1 MNEFIKILLSLSASG
16 TLLLLLILGLKP
28 LYKNRFSKRWQYYIW
43 IVVALRFLLPFTP
56 DTTIIGSLFEK
67 FDTATITNEIPT
79 NPNVPVPADT
89 GNSKAEPIQTNREV
103 TTAAMRE
110 PFNKYVCLFFIWSAL
125 ALVLFV
131 RKVTVYQGFIQYI
144 KAGNKEVS
152 DVKTLNLLSD
162 CEEKLNIK
170 TRVELSCN
178 SLIASPMLIGF
189 FRPRIIL
196 PIGEL
201 EDKELSYIFVHELI
215 HYKQRDMF
223 YKWLIQIVVCVHW
236 FNPFVY
242 LLEREVNK
250 SCELSCDE
258 KVISVLDD
266 TARREYGDTLISFL
280 KSNNLYKSS
289 LASVTLTEG
298 AEQLKERL
306 GAIMKFRKK
315 SKVIIA
321 ITTIFTV
328 AVCVCFFVTGAYAAP
343 SVANEKKL
351 FMEAATD
358 IYGNDEEK
366 KQFTE
371 IITASG
377 EMIGII
383 DNNKEIERFVKQL
396 DIESWNDMEQLPEDI
411 DLVYS
416 YISYEVIDEPIFLQ
430 DGKQLVNMSTLE
442 FYISSKGEYI
452 IRDYNQEI
460 ETIARISEKAGQFL
474 NAPEDLELNKNI
486 TAKDIL
492 NGWGLDFYVPNSDIE
507 KTDDI
512 ENVRYYQGETSFT
525 EKELRKTS
533 NEQKIQFYGAD
544 KNTLLNEID
553 DISEIAQY
561 LNGLALDRWEYVDDA
576 PNPEEVECQ
585 IVRFMLSRHSNEKEL
600 KEMDTQI
607 LYKSGG
613 NYYIEEIISGEYS
626 DRGEFI
632 TYYQVSEEIAK
643 YILSYIETYDRNR
656 TQEQSEQRMEE
667 QDVSDDENSI
677 FEMELD
683 KYYDDTDPFVNERL
697 FCVSEDISTL
707 KSEISFQMDGK
718 NGIVEIKDNETDEL
732 IWTNTWNEN
741 IENDTFTISL
751 NNILKENEYVI
762 RFVGTEINYAK
773 IKVVFESDLV
783 QERERPRKS
792 N

>member
-1 MNEFIKILLSLSASG
+1 MSKFIKILLSLSVSG
-16 TLLLLLILGLKP
+16 ALLLLLILGLKP
-28 LYKNRFSKRWQYYIW
+28 LYKNKFSKRWQYYIW

-56 DTTIIGSLFEK
+56 DTTIVGSLFEK
-67 FDTATITNEIPT
+67 LDTATITNEIPT
-79 NPNVPVPADT
+79 SPNVPVPVGTD
-89 GNSKAEPIQTNREV
+89 NKAEPIQTNRDMS
-103 TTAAMRE
+103 AATMRE
-110 PFNKYVCLFFIWSAL
+110 PFNIYVCLFFIWSAL

-131 RKVTVYQGFIQYI
+131 RKITVYQGFIQYI

-152 DVKTLNLLSD
+152 DVKILNLLSD

-178 SLIASPMLIGF
+178 SLIVSPMLIGF

-266 TARREYGDTLISFL
+266 TARREYGDILISFL

-321 ITTIFTV
+321 ITTIFTAV
-328 AVCVCFFVTGAYAAP
+328 VCVCFFVTGAYAVP
-343 SVANEKKL
+343 SVANDMKTWKNSEILNEVLTEDGVYYIFCDGAGESDKPLASVSAGNIMFVLVRKDSYASVGPFDNMETLMEDVAEQCEYMNTLTQEEKKL
-351 FMEAATD
+351 VMEAAAD
-358 IYGNDEEK
+358 IYGNVE
-366 KQFTE
+366 
-371 IITASG
+371 S
-377 EMIGII
+377 
-383 DNNKEIERFVKQL
+383 DNK
-396 DIESWNDMEQLPEDI
+396 
-411 DLVYS
+411 
-416 YISYEVIDEPIFLQ
+416 
-430 DGKQLVNMSTLE
+430 
-442 FYISSKGEYI
+442 
-452 IRDYNQEI
+452 
-460 ETIARISEKAGQFL
+460 
-474 NAPEDLELNKNI
+474 
-486 TAKDIL
+486 
-492 NGWGLDFYVPNSDIE
+492 
-507 KTDDI
+507 
-512 ENVRYYQGETSFT
+512 
-525 EKELRKTS
+525 
-533 NEQKIQFYGAD
+533 
-544 KNTLLNEID
+544 
-553 DISEIAQY
+553 
-561 LNGLALDRWEYVDDA
+561 
-576 PNPEEVECQ
+576 
-585 IVRFMLSRHSNEKEL
+585 
-600 KEMDTQI
+600 
-607 LYKSGG
+607 
-613 NYYIEEIISGEYS
+613 
-626 DRGEFI
+626 
-632 TYYQVSEEIAK
+632 
-643 YILSYIETYDRNR
+643 
-656 TQEQSEQRMEE
+656 
-667 QDVSDDENSI
+667 NSI

-707 KSEISFQMDGK
+707 KAEISFQMDGK

-732 IWTNTWNEN
+732 IWANTWNEN

>member
-1 MNEFIKILLSLSASG
+1 MSEFIKILLSLSVSG
-16 TLLLLLILGLKP
+16 ALLLLLILGLKP
-28 LYKNRFSKRWQYYIW
+28 LYKNKFSKRWQYYIW

-67 FDTATITNEIPT
+67 FDTTAITNEIPT

-89 GNSKAEPIQTNREV
+89 GNSKAEPTQTNREI

-152 DVKTLNLLSD
+152 DIKILNLLSD
-162 CEEKLNIK
+162 CEEKLKIK

-178 SLIASPMLIGF
+178 PLIASPMLIGF

-196 PIGEL
+196 PVGEW

-242 LLEREVNK
+242 LLEKEVNK

-258 KVISVLDD
+258 KVISILNEK
-266 TARREYGDTLISFL
+266 AKREYGDTLISFL

-315 SKVIIA
+315 SKAIIA
-321 ITTIFTV
+321 ITAIFTA

-343 SVANEKKL
+343 SAANDMKTWKDSEILNEILTEDGVYYIFCDGAGEDDKPLSSVSAGSIKFVLVRKDSYTSIGPFDNMETLMEDVAEQCEYMNTLTQEEKKL
-351 FMEAATD
+351 VMEAVAD
-358 IYGNDEEK
+358 ICGNVE
-366 KQFTE
+366 
-371 IITASG
+371 S
-377 EMIGII
+377 
-383 DNNKEIERFVKQL
+383 DNK
-396 DIESWNDMEQLPEDI
+396 
-411 DLVYS
+411 
-416 YISYEVIDEPIFLQ
+416 
-430 DGKQLVNMSTLE
+430 
-442 FYISSKGEYI
+442 
-452 IRDYNQEI
+452 
-460 ETIARISEKAGQFL
+460 
-474 NAPEDLELNKNI
+474 
-486 TAKDIL
+486 
-492 NGWGLDFYVPNSDIE
+492 
-507 KTDDI
+507 
-512 ENVRYYQGETSFT
+512 
-525 EKELRKTS
+525 
-533 NEQKIQFYGAD
+533 
-544 KNTLLNEID
+544 
-553 DISEIAQY
+553 
-561 LNGLALDRWEYVDDA
+561 
-576 PNPEEVECQ
+576 
-585 IVRFMLSRHSNEKEL
+585 
-600 KEMDTQI
+600 
-607 LYKSGG
+607 
-613 NYYIEEIISGEYS
+613 
-626 DRGEFI
+626 
-632 TYYQVSEEIAK
+632 
-643 YILSYIETYDRNR
+643 
-656 TQEQSEQRMEE
+656 
-667 QDVSDDENSI
+667 NSI

-683 KYYDDTDPFVNERL
+683 RYYDDTDPFVNERL

-707 KSEISFQMDGK
+707 KAKISFQMDGK
-718 NGIVEIKDNETDEL
+718 SGLVEIRDNETDEL
-732 IWTNTWNEN
+732 IWANTWNEN

-773 IKVVFESDLV
+773 IEVIFESGLV
-783 QERERPRKS
+783 RERERPRKS

>member
-1 MNEFIKILLSLSASG
+1 MNEFIKVLLSLSVSG
-16 TLLLLLILGLKP
+16 ALLLLLILGLKP
-28 LYKNRFSKRWQYYIW
+28 LYKNKFSKRWQYYIW
-43 IVVALRFLLPFTP
+43 IVVALRLLLPFTP

-67 FDTATITNEIPT
+67 FDTTAITNEIPT

-89 GNSKAEPIQTNREV
+89 GNSKAEPIQTNREI

-131 RKVTVYQGFIQYI
+131 RKITVYQGFIQYI

-152 DVKTLNLLSD
+152 DIKILNLLSD

-178 SLIASPMLIGF
+178 PLIASPMLIGF

-196 PIGEL
+196 PVGEL

-242 LLEREVNK
+242 LLEKEVNK

-258 KVISVLDD
+258 KVISILNEK
-266 TARREYGDTLISFL
+266 AKREYGDTLISFL

-315 SKVIIA
+315 SKAIIA
-321 ITTIFTV
+321 ITAIFTA

-343 SVANEKKL
+343 SAANDMKTWKDSEILNEILTEDGVYYIFCDGAGEDDKPLSSVSAGSIKFVLVRKDSYTSIGPFDNMETLMEDVAEQCEYMNTLTQEEKKL
-351 FMEAATD
+351 VMEAVAD
-358 IYGNDEEK
+358 ICGNVE
-366 KQFTE
+366 
-371 IITASG
+371 S
-377 EMIGII
+377 
-383 DNNKEIERFVKQL
+383 DNK
-396 DIESWNDMEQLPEDI
+396 
-411 DLVYS
+411 
-416 YISYEVIDEPIFLQ
+416 
-430 DGKQLVNMSTLE
+430 
-442 FYISSKGEYI
+442 
-452 IRDYNQEI
+452 
-460 ETIARISEKAGQFL
+460 
-474 NAPEDLELNKNI
+474 
-486 TAKDIL
+486 
-492 NGWGLDFYVPNSDIE
+492 
-507 KTDDI
+507 
-512 ENVRYYQGETSFT
+512 
-525 EKELRKTS
+525 
-533 NEQKIQFYGAD
+533 
-544 KNTLLNEID
+544 
-553 DISEIAQY
+553 
-561 LNGLALDRWEYVDDA
+561 
-576 PNPEEVECQ
+576 
-585 IVRFMLSRHSNEKEL
+585 
-600 KEMDTQI
+600 
-607 LYKSGG
+607 
-613 NYYIEEIISGEYS
+613 
-626 DRGEFI
+626 
-632 TYYQVSEEIAK
+632 
-643 YILSYIETYDRNR
+643 
-656 TQEQSEQRMEE
+656 
-667 QDVSDDENSI
+667 NSI

-683 KYYDDTDPFVNERL
+683 RYYDDTDPFVNERL

-707 KSEISFQMDGK
+707 KAKISFQMDGK
-718 NGIVEIKDNETDEL
+718 SGLVEIRDNETDEL
-732 IWTNTWNEN
+732 IWANTWNEN

-773 IKVVFESDLV
+773 IEVIFESGLV
-783 QERERPRKS
+783 RERERPRKS

>member
-1 MNEFIKILLSLSASG
+1 MNEFMKILLSLSVSG
-16 TLLLLLILGLKP
+16 ALLLLLILGLKP
-28 LYKNRFSKRWQYYIW
+28 LYKNKFSKRWQYYIW

-67 FDTATITNEIPT
+67 FDTTAITNEIPT

-89 GNSKAEPIQTNREV
+89 GNSKAEPIQTNREI

-110 PFNKYVCLFFIWSAL
+110 PVDKYVCLFFIWSAL

-152 DVKTLNLLSD
+152 DIKILNLLSD
-162 CEEKLNIK
+162 CEEKLKIK

-178 SLIASPMLIGF
+178 PLIASPMLIGF

-196 PIGEL
+196 PVGEW

-242 LLEREVNK
+242 LLEKEVNK

-258 KVISVLDD
+258 KVISILNEK
-266 TARREYGDTLISFL
+266 AKREYGDTLISFL

-315 SKVIIA
+315 SKAIIA
-321 ITTIFTV
+321 ITAIFTA

-343 SVANEKKL
+343 SAANDMKTWKDSEILNEILTEDGVYYIFCDGAGEDDKPLSSVSAGSIKFVLVRKDSYTSIGPFDNMETLMEDVAEQCEYMNTLTQEEKKL
-351 FMEAATD
+351 VMEAVAD
-358 IYGNDEEK
+358 ICGNVE
-366 KQFTE
+366 
-371 IITASG
+371 S
-377 EMIGII
+377 
-383 DNNKEIERFVKQL
+383 DNK
-396 DIESWNDMEQLPEDI
+396 
-411 DLVYS
+411 
-416 YISYEVIDEPIFLQ
+416 
-430 DGKQLVNMSTLE
+430 
-442 FYISSKGEYI
+442 
-452 IRDYNQEI
+452 
-460 ETIARISEKAGQFL
+460 
-474 NAPEDLELNKNI
+474 
-486 TAKDIL
+486 
-492 NGWGLDFYVPNSDIE
+492 
-507 KTDDI
+507 
-512 ENVRYYQGETSFT
+512 
-525 EKELRKTS
+525 
-533 NEQKIQFYGAD
+533 
-544 KNTLLNEID
+544 
-553 DISEIAQY
+553 
-561 LNGLALDRWEYVDDA
+561 
-576 PNPEEVECQ
+576 
-585 IVRFMLSRHSNEKEL
+585 
-600 KEMDTQI
+600 
-607 LYKSGG
+607 
-613 NYYIEEIISGEYS
+613 
-626 DRGEFI
+626 
-632 TYYQVSEEIAK
+632 
-643 YILSYIETYDRNR
+643 
-656 TQEQSEQRMEE
+656 
-667 QDVSDDENSI
+667 NSI

-683 KYYDDTDPFVNERL
+683 RYYDDTDPFVNERL

-707 KSEISFQMDGK
+707 KAKISFQMDGK
-718 NGIVEIKDNETDEL
+718 SGLVEIRDNETDEL
-732 IWTNTWNEN
+732 IWANTWNEN

-773 IKVVFESDLV
+773 IEVIFESGLV
-783 QERERPRKS
+783 RERERPRKS

>member
-1 MNEFIKILLSLSASG
+1 MSEFIKILLSLSVSG
-16 TLLLLLILGLKP
+16 ALLLLLILGLKP
-28 LYKNRFSKRWQYYIW
+28 LYKNKFSKRWQYYIW

-67 FDTATITNEIPT
+67 FDTTAITNEIPT

-89 GNSKAEPIQTNREV
+89 GNSKAEPIQTNREI

-110 PFNKYVCLFFIWSAL
+110 PVDKYVCLFFIWSAL

-152 DVKTLNLLSD
+152 DIKILNLLSD
-162 CEEKLNIK
+162 CEEKLKIK

-178 SLIASPMLIGF
+178 PLIASPMLIGF

-196 PIGEL
+196 PVGEW

-242 LLEREVNK
+242 LLEKEVNK

-258 KVISVLDD
+258 KVISILNEK
-266 TARREYGDTLISFL
+266 AKREYGDTLISFL

-306 GAIMKFRKK
+306 GAIMKFREK
-315 SKVIIA
+315 SKAIIA
-321 ITTIFTV
+321 ITAIFTA

-343 SVANEKKL
+343 SAANDMKTWKDSEILNEILTEDGVYYIFCDGAGEDDKPLSSVSAGSIKFVLVRKDSYTSIGPFDNMETLMEDVAEQCEYMNTLTQEEKKL
-351 FMEAATD
+351 VMEAVAD
-358 IYGNDEEK
+358 ICGNVE
-366 KQFTE
+366 
-371 IITASG
+371 S
-377 EMIGII
+377 
-383 DNNKEIERFVKQL
+383 DNK
-396 DIESWNDMEQLPEDI
+396 
-411 DLVYS
+411 
-416 YISYEVIDEPIFLQ
+416 
-430 DGKQLVNMSTLE
+430 
-442 FYISSKGEYI
+442 
-452 IRDYNQEI
+452 
-460 ETIARISEKAGQFL
+460 
-474 NAPEDLELNKNI
+474 
-486 TAKDIL
+486 
-492 NGWGLDFYVPNSDIE
+492 
-507 KTDDI
+507 
-512 ENVRYYQGETSFT
+512 
-525 EKELRKTS
+525 
-533 NEQKIQFYGAD
+533 
-544 KNTLLNEID
+544 
-553 DISEIAQY
+553 
-561 LNGLALDRWEYVDDA
+561 
-576 PNPEEVECQ
+576 
-585 IVRFMLSRHSNEKEL
+585 
-600 KEMDTQI
+600 
-607 LYKSGG
+607 
-613 NYYIEEIISGEYS
+613 
-626 DRGEFI
+626 
-632 TYYQVSEEIAK
+632 
-643 YILSYIETYDRNR
+643 
-656 TQEQSEQRMEE
+656 
-667 QDVSDDENSI
+667 NSI

-683 KYYDDTDPFVNERL
+683 RYYDDTDPFVNERL

-707 KSEISFQMDGK
+707 KAKISFQMDGK
-718 NGIVEIKDNETDEL
+718 SGLVEIRDNETDEL
-732 IWTNTWNEN
+732 IWANTWNEN

-773 IKVVFESDLV
+773 IEVIFESGLV
-783 QERERPRKS
+783 RERERPRKS

>member
-1 MNEFIKILLSLSASG
+1 MTEFVKIVLSLSVSG

-28 LYKNRFSKRWQYYIW
+28 LYKNRFSKCWQYYVW
-43 IVVALRFLLPFTP
+43 IIVALRFLFPFTP
-56 DTTIIGSLFEK
+56 DTTIVGSLFEK
-67 FDTATITNEIPT
+67 FDTAVITNEIPT
-79 NPNVPVPADT
+79 KPNVLVSVNLD
-89 GNSKAEPIQTNREV
+89 NNEAEPIQTNRDM
-103 TTAAMRE
+103 TTVAMPE
-110 PFNKYVCLFFIWSAL
+110 PFNKYVCLFFIWSVL

-131 RKVTVYQGFIQYI
+131 RKITVYQGFIQYI

-152 DVKTLNLLSD
+152 DIKILNLLSD

-178 SLIASPMLIGF
+178 PLIASPVMIGF
-189 FRPRIIL
+189 FRPGIIL
-196 PIGEL
+196 PARKL
-201 EDKELSYIFVHELI
+201 EDKELSYIFVHELT

-223 YKWLIQIVVCVHW
+223 YKWLIQVVVCVHW
-236 FNPFVY
+236 FNPFAY
-242 LLEREVNK
+242 LLEKEVNK

-258 KVISVLDD
+258 KVISVLDN
-266 TARREYGDTLISFL
+266 TARREYGDILICFL

-321 ITTIFTV
+321 ITAVFTV
-328 AVCVCFFVTGAYAAP
+328 TVCICFFVTGAYAAP
-343 SVANEKKL
+343 SVAKEKKL
-351 FMEAATD
+351 FMEPAAD

-416 YISYEVIDEPIFLQ
+416 YISYEVIDEPVFLQ
-430 DGKQLVNMSTLE
+430 DETPLVNMSTLE

-452 IRDYNQEI
+452 IRDYNQEV
-460 ETIARISEKAGQFL
+460 ETIAGISEKAGRFL

-486 TAKDIL
+486 TAKEIL
-492 NGWGLDFYVPNSDIE
+492 DGWGLDFYVPDSDIESDIE

-512 ENVRYYQGETSFT
+512 ENARYYQGETSFT
-525 EKELRKTS
+525 EKELRRTS
-533 NEQKIQFYGAD
+533 KEQKIQFYGAA
-544 KNTLLNEID
+544 KSTLLNEID

-561 LNGLALDRWEYVDDA
+561 LNGLALDQWEYADNA
-576 PNPEEVECQ
+576 PKPGEVECQ
-585 IVRFMLSRHSNEKEL
+585 IVRFMLSRDNKKEL

-607 LYKSGG
+607 LYKSNG
-613 NYYIEEIISGEYS
+613 NYYIEEIIPGEYS

-632 TYYQVSEEIAK
+632 THYQVSEETAK
-643 YILSYIETYDRNR
+643 YILSYI
-656 TQEQSEQRMEE
+656 
-667 QDVSDDENSI
+667 
-677 FEMELD
+677 
-683 KYYDDTDPFVNERL
+683 
-697 FCVSEDISTL
+697 
-707 KSEISFQMDGK
+707 
-718 NGIVEIKDNETDEL
+718 GI
-732 IWTNTWNEN
+732 
-741 IENDTFTISL
+741 
-751 NNILKENEYVI
+751 
-762 RFVGTEINYAK
+762 A
-773 IKVVFESDLV
+773 
-783 QERERPRKS
+783 S